1 MRRLSIVLILTLGFL
16 YYRVG
21 ARSDALAAIGLI
33 SFAGAAQL
41 LPAMIGGIYW
51 RSGTER
57 GAIVGLVAGFA
68 VWAYTLLLPSIIRV
82 GGAMPGLLTDGPFG
96 LHLLRPEALFHLE
109 GWDPL
114 VHALFWSL
122 TLNVGAY
129 IFVSLFST
137 QNPLERLQS
146 ALFVD
151 AFGRQPREASRAW
164 TGDTAVEDLM
174 ALARRII
181 GPDRAY
187 RAFRD
192 YAESEERE
200 MHELVADTPLISFV
214 ERQLAGSIGAA
225 SARVLV
231 SRIAGGETIS
241 LDEVIT
247 ILDETQQ
254 AIEYGRQ
261 LEQKSSEL
269 EAIAAQLREA
279 NARLKEI
286 DTMKDDFLSRV
297 SHELRTPMTSI
308 RSFAEVL
315 LDSDALPE
323 EKRDRFLGIIYQES
337 QRLTRLL
344 DEILD
349 LNRLESGEQALKLA
363 RLDPAATV
371 REAIAAMLGFAHQ
384 SGVELEERVPARLC
398 RRSRRRRPAEA
409 GADQPDPQRHQV
421 QRQAGRAGVDL
432 GDDPRPVGRAFR
444 ARQRA
449 GHSARRPG
457 GDLRE
462 VLAAAA
468 RAARE
473 AALGLA
479 ISKQIVDSHGG
490 RIEVRAAAGR
500 GMVFDVLLP
509 MAAEAPGPA
518 LAPTGAGMESVGS

>member
-1 MRRLSIVLILTLGFL
+1 M
-16 YYRVG
+16 
-21 ARSDALAAIGLI
+21 
-33 SFAGAAQL
+33 
-41 LPAMIGGIYW
+41 
-51 RSGTER
+51 
-57 GAIVGLVAGFA
+57 
-68 VWAYTLLLPSIIRV
+68 
-82 GGAMPGLLTDGPFG
+82 
-96 LHLLRPEALFHLE
+96 LRPEALFHLE

-122 TLNVGAY
+122 ALNVGAY
-129 IFVSLFST
+129 IFVSLFSN

-151 AFGRQPREASRAW
+151 AFGRPPREASRAW

-181 GPDRAY
+181 GPERAY

-192 YAESEERE
+192 YAESERRE

-323 EKRDRFLGIIYQES
+323 DKRDRFVSIIYQES

-349 LNRLESGEQALKLA
+349 LNRLESGEQSLKLA
-363 RLDPAATV
+363 RLDPAVAV
-371 REAIAAMLGFAHQ
+371 REALAAMLGFAHQ
-384 SGVELEERVPARLC
+384 SGVELEERLPASLPSVLADADRLKQVLINLIHNAIKFNDRPGARVVVSGTTRGEWVVLSVRDSGPGIPAGDRRRDLREILAPRLAPRGKRPRPRDLQADHRQPWRADRGQAGERPGNGVRGHPAGRGGRARHAEARGAGGLRKGAIPC
-398 RRSRRRRPAEA
+398 RSMSYRRPALP
-409 GADQPDPQRHQV
+409 G
-421 QRQAGRAGVDL
+421 L
-432 GDDPRPVGRAFR
+432 AF
-444 ARQRA
+444 
-449 GHSARRPG
+449 
-457 GDLRE
+457 
-462 VLAAAA
+462 AAASGGA
-468 RAARE
+468 RY
-473 AALGLA
+473 
-479 ISKQIVDSHGG
+479 
-490 RIEVRAAAGR
+490 
-500 GMVFDVLLP
+500 
-509 MAAEAPGPA
+509 
-518 LAPTGAGMESVGS
+518 